1 MAVSLS
7 PTDLSVLIHEADVR
21 ARALVRALRRPAHE
35 IEDIRQDLLT
45 DLISRLPA
53 FDPARGSL
61 GAFAGRLARNRAT
74 EIANAVCRE
83 RRLWGACPLSLDQHA
98 ASDEAGLMARM
109 PTDQG
114 LGALLPQSTDW
125 PTTSDRTLDLEQ
137 GLAWLSPEERALSA
151 ALLTSTID
159 GLSARGFGSRAV
171 VFRRLRSVRLN
182 LMARGLSPA

>member
-21 ARALVRALRRPAHE
+21 ARALVRSLRRPAHE
-35 IEDIRQDLLT
+35 IEDIRQDLLI

-83 RRLWGACPLSLDQHA
+83 RRLWGACPLSLDQDA

-109 PTDQG
+109 SDDQG
-114 LGALLPQSTDW
+114 LLAQSTDW

-151 ALLTSTID
+151 ALMTSTID
-159 GLSARGFGSRAV
+159 GLSGRGFGSRSV
-171 VFRRLRSVRLN
+171 VFRRLRSVRLT
-182 LMARGLSPA
+182 LMARGFSPA